1 MKKEY
6 RQISD
11 TEHLFRSCS
20 VMLKHALDNG
30 YNLPAA
36 LVNDFYSISTKH
48 PDLTPLRI
56 NHKQMLSDSKPMLF
70 EPQEIRVLSSV
81 HSGLVRVISPA
92 KPYTLMLLS
101 ADSAKEG
108 KWQVFGS
115 VPLLRRLL
123 AAATICILAM
133 ILFGGFSDM
142 QAYDKNLFDL
152 RGIQLLL
159 NFGFLLAAAG
169 LGAAFSG
176 LFKARA
182 YVSNYTYDSQYEDT
196 YWTEFALGL
205 IAGIILAE
213 IIDVG
218 DVQAVGIKIGSK
230 VTLAMLGGFSGMVVY
245 RLLNRVVYALEALV
259 KQRTE
264 DKFSADLRQLESKSN
279 ERISVTR
286 TNIAREITKI
296 QSDLSYKTL
305 TQDDVNRRLEGLV
318 DGLVFDDYQSPNDK
332 RKVIVPQTMETEDE
346 VEHTN
351 LDSPEHDDEEYTAL

>member
-1 MKKEY
+1 MNNEY

-30 YNLPAA
+30 YDVPAA
-36 LVNDFYSISTKH
+36 LVNDFYAISSRH
-48 PDLTPLRI
+48 PKLTPLKI
-56 NHKQMLSDSKPMLF
+56 NHKQMLSTS
-70 EPQEIRVLSSV
+70 EPFHFSDQEIRVLSSV
-81 HSGLVRVISPA
+81 HSTLVRVISPA
-92 KPYTLMLLS
+92 KPYTLLLLN
-101 ADSAKEG
+101 ADSQSNG
-108 KWQVFGS
+108 SWQVFGS

-123 AAATICILAM
+123 GASAICIIAM
-133 ILFGGFSDM
+133 IFFGGFSNM
-142 QAYDKNLFDL
+142 QQYEQQLFDL

-169 LGAAFSG
+169 LGASFSG

-182 YVSNYTYDSQYEDT
+182 YVSNYTYDAQYEDT

-213 IIDVG
+213 IVDVSSFSTT
-218 DVQAVGIKIGSK
+218 GIKVGSK

-259 KQRTE
+259 RERTE
-264 DKFSADLRQLESKSN
+264 DKFSADLRQMEAKSN
-279 ERISVTR
+279 EKIAVTR

-305 TQDDVNRRLEGLV
+305 TKDEVSHRLEGLV

-332 RKVIVPQTMETEDE
+332 RKVVVPKTR
-346 VEHTN
+346 N
-351 LDSPEHDDEEYTAL
+351 